1 MMKITK
7 ISVVRIVGM
16 FLIFATH
23 LFLGFYGSSLGYF
36 FNVGVP
42 LFFII
47 SGYLYGKKEIK
58 EPLNWYFRRFVKICI
73 PMYIFV
79 LLVWLYCFIRYE
91 AKFPYSYILNL
102 QGLSFI
108 FIKMKVGYF
117 VLPESMGGI
126 GHFWFLTVIMLCY
139 LLLILMKKLESTSFM
154 KNVEKNP
161 KVEVVLCIL
170 IVAVQ
175 IALAYVGFQ
184 IVYFIEF
191 FLGYAMNKKD
201 LSFKGKKS
209 FLLISLIMV
218 VALGTRLVVRKFA
231 DGTVLHDNIV
241 VSWSQCVLALWIYA
255 FFDFLLS
262 NLPRLESTLGKS
274 KLISWLDGISYFAYI
289 THYIFIKEP
298 FNLQKYIP
306 NMIVATLV
314 FLVLSFASAEILKLV
329 SKPLTDCLNKLAGK
343 LSKRKLKS

>member
-91 AKFPYSYILNL
+91 AKFPYRYILNL
-102 QGLSFI
+102 QGLGFI
-108 FIKMKVGYF
+108 FIKIKGYF
-117 VLPESMGGI
+117 ALPESMDGI

-218 VALGTRLVVRKFA
+218 VALGT
-231 DGTVLHDNIV
+231 G
-241 VSWSQCVLALWIYA
+241 
-255 FFDFLLS
+255 LL
-262 NLPRLESTLGKS
+262 
-274 KLISWLDGISYFAYI
+274 
-289 THYIFIKEP
+289 
-298 FNLQKYIP
+298 
-306 NMIVATLV
+306 
-314 FLVLSFASAEILKLV
+314 
-329 SKPLTDCLNKLAGK
+329 
-343 LSKRKLKS
+343 